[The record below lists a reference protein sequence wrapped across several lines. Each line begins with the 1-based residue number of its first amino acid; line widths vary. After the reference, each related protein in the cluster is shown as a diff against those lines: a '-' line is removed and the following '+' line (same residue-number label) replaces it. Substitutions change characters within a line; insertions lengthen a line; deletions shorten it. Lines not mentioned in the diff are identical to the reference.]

1 MGGGKSFEWL
11 GNLIN
16 TLAVESG
23 FNSKGVFS
31 SLSRIY
37 DEFFCEN
44 TWRLKKL
51 PHGHLK
57 VTKICFCNFTL
68 QLPSRQLPLQ
78 T

>member
-16 TLAVESG
+16 TLVVESG

-44 TWRLKKL
+44 TWWLKKL
-51 PHGHLK
+51 PHG
-57 VTKICFCNFTL
+57 I
-68 QLPSRQLPLQ
+68 
-78 T
+78 